1 MPPLGVGVTSALTFL
16 AAGSIL
22 VTFSFSLIRI
32 ALVFCFCFTNKHLLG
47 AKFYQRGGDP
57 LRKKSKVTIKLN
69 SHNIL
74 PKLESVATQRMFA
87 AAQEVRNE
95 TIKTLSGNRTGRTYK
110 VPGTQ
115 VTYTASAPGEPPA
128 VQTGQLRNSVTA
140 IVENEGKSVK
150 GFVGTELMKGLHL
163 EKGTSKMAPRPWLER
178 SFDSSLDRVKEIL
191 SRKWF

>member
-1 MPPLGVGVTSALTFL
+1 MPK
-16 AAGSIL
+16 
-22 VTFSFSLIRI
+22 R
-32 ALVFCFCFTNKHLLG
+32 
-47 AKFYQRGGDP
+47 
-57 LRKKSKVTIKLN
+57 SKVTIKLN

-95 TIKTLSGNRTGRTYK
+95 TIKTLSGNRTGRIYK

-128 VQTGQLRNSVTA
+128 AQTGQLRNSVTA
-140 IVENEGKSVK
+140 VVENEDKSVK
-150 GFVGTELMKGLHL
+150 GIVGTELMKGLHL
-163 EKGTSKMAPRPWLER
+163 EKGTSKMAPRPWLEP
-178 SFDSSLDRVKEIL
+178 SFNKSLERVKEIL